1 MEEEIYDEGEDDYE
15 EVDSDS
21 ALSIKDDWVE
31 PDYLA

>member
-1 MEEEIYDEGEDDYE
+1 MKGEIKMEEEEEYE
-15 EVDSDS
+15 EVDIDS